1 MPLKKSPRAPSL
13 ALDEA
18 IAKATKVYEKERRH
32 AAPTEVI
39 AQDIGYKGA
48 NNGSALA
55 ALASLRYYGLLE
67 RPKEG
72 HLAASKDLETFLYA
86 PNEDIKSSILKKWM
100 MSPPVFQEIVEKYEG
115 GLPSDATLRFDLI
128 NQGFA
133 PSAAESVI
141 SVFKRSAD
149 FSGLYSRMQAS
160 DFVAENAG
168 VKEDI
173 AAQNDPRE
181 QGRSVAAVAP
191 IEDVESDRI
200 PIRLHAGRRAWL
212 IIPSPFYE
220 ADKER
225 LKAHIDLLLTDD
237 E

>member
-1 MPLKKSPRAPSL
+1 M

-48 NNGSALA
+48 NNGAALA
-55 ALASLRYYGLLE
+55 ALASLRYFGLLD

-72 HLAASKDLETFLYA
+72 HLAASKDLETYLYA
-86 PNEDIKSSILKKWM
+86 PNDDVKASILKKWM
-100 MSPPVFQEIVEKYEG
+100 TSPPVFQEILEKYEG

-128 NQGFA
+128 NQGFT
-133 PSAAESVI
+133 PQAAESLI

-149 FSGLYSRMQAS
+149 F
-160 DFVAENAG
+160 AG
-168 VKEDI
+168 VYAPLPLNGAPVVESVTMNEEVDI
-173 AAQNDPRE
+173 QADNRDQPRSPAAATT
-181 QGRSVAAVAP
+181 SA
-191 IEDVESDRI
+191 IEDFESDRI
-200 PIRLHAGRRAWL
+200 PIRLHSGRRAWL
-212 IIPSPFYE
+212 VIPSPFYE
-220 ADKER
+220 ADKQR

-237 E
+237 V